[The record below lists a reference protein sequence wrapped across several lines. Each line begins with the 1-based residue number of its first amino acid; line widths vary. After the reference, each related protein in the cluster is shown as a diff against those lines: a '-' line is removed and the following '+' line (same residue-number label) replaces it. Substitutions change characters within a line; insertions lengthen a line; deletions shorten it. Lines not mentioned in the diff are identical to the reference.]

1 MGISEEGTDGAED
14 RVMGAGD
21 ELHHGFI
28 AQVKTAIDDH
38 PEVVNYKEL
47 WTEQGGS
54 GGRQKVG
61 PAALLMLTRQ
71 FKNFLQRTMHLKL
84 KHSCQN

>member
-1 MGISEEGTDGAED
+1 
-14 RVMGAGD
+14 MGAGD

-28 AQVKTAIDDH
+28 AQEVKTAIDDH

-54 GGRQKVG
+54 GGRQRVG
-61 PAALLMLTRQ
+61 PAALIPMLTKAIQ
-71 FKNFLQRTMHLKL
+71 EFLQRTMHLKL
-84 KHSCQN
+84 KTRLSKLD

>member
-1 MGISEEGTDGAED
+1 
-14 RVMGAGD
+14 MGAGD

-28 AQVKTAIDDH
+28 AQEVKTAIDNH

-54 GGRQKVG
+54 GGRQRVG
-61 PAALLMLTRQ
+61 PAALIPMLTKVIAM
-71 FKNFLQRTMHLKL
+71 KN
-84 KHSCQN
+84 CQQK